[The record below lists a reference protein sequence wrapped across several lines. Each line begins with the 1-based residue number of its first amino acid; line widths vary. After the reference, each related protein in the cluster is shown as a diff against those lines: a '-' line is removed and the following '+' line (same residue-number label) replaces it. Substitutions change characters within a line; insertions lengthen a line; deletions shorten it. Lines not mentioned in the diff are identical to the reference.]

1 MLFNHSPGPNINI
14 VDEESGMVPLEAA
27 IRNHDIALVDVSL

>member
-14 VDEESGMVPLEAA
+14 VDEETGMVPLEVA